1 MVNQLNYERMLAAG
15 QPAAMNAS
23 CFQCQDLIIRRN
35 LLKDKHLPP
44 PPPRHQRRGHRLP
57 ASCHTERSE
66 VSHTGRARRRGGVA
80 RVGDGRARQD
90 AFMDSRPVSGHGVT
104 FLRGNDEFLR
114 LPSFPRTR
122 ESMNAPPSPPLP
134 LPPFVPFVPFVA
146 IFWSFPTRQ
155 TQLMLAKIA
164 FFSIIIEWLE

>member
-23 CFQCQDLIIRRN
+23 CFKRQDLTICRN
-35 LLKDKHLPP
+35 SLKDKHLPP
-44 PPPRHQRRGHRLP
+44 PPIRQQRRGHRLP

-90 AFMDSRPVSGHGVT
+90 AFMDSR
-104 FLRGNDEFLR
+104 LRGNDGR
-114 LPSFPRTR
+114 RKNSSFPRKR

-164 FFSIIIEWLE
+164 SFSIIIEWLE

>member
-23 CFQCQDLIIRRN
+23 CFQCQDLTIYRN
-35 LLKDKHLPP
+35 SLKDKHLPP
-44 PPPRHQRRGHRLP
+44 PPPHDTSDAATGFRLP
-57 ASCHTERSE
+57 VILSAAKYLIPA
-66 VSHTGRARRRGGVA
+66 GRVGDGLA

-90 AFMDSRPVSGHGVT
+90 AFMDSR
-104 FLRGNDEFLR
+104 LRGNDEFLR